1 MVNWNDYKYNQE
13 ISITIID
20 GGLKYCL
27 RVMIMD
33 YEYNLHR
40 HPHLVDLKVV
50 ETNNDEVYP
59 IGSVLRLPVETKDTV
74 NFLLFAPCEKYPNRE
89 FNRKLKIPT
98 RRKRIFL
105 KIQIL

>member
-13 ISITIID
+13 ISITIMD

-50 ETNNDEVYP
+50 GTNNDEVYP

-74 NFLLFAPCEKYPNRE
+74 NFLLFAPCDKYPNRE
-89 FNRKLKIPT
+89 FNRKGNL
-98 RRKRIFL
+98 FL
-105 KIQIL
+105 NL